1 MRGGDSRGTGARSAL
16 AICMVAALGL
26 AAGRAEAAP
35 AAKATATSAPTK
47 QAPAR
52 PAAAPHKSAAFEF
65 GATTGFGARA
75 DLTLHDF
82 TRDLP
87 LSLRVGVGYAGR
99 DAGDPLAARR
109 VFINNNTNG
118 TPTETGHSW
127 QLRLDLVRPVGH
139 LGRAPLN
146 LGLGLRK
153 AFFTGTFDYI
163 GGNEDFDVT
172 CRPWGLGVGLDTGF
186 AVGRNSSFTLAAGLD
201 RYFGATLEGHDTA
214 YNPDGTIVNQQE
226 DYAWAD
232 ADEAINQPR
241 WELTAVM
248 GLRWRLGD

>member
-1 MRGGDSRGTGARSAL
+1 MQGQDHRVSRARLAVAICTALWLGPLPGAGALAATTSHRSA
-16 AICMVAALGL
+16 AVEM
-26 AAGRAEAAP
+26 
-35 AAKATATSAPTK
+35 
-47 QAPAR
+47 
-52 PAAAPHKSAAFEF
+52 

-75 DLTLHDF
+75 DFTLHDI

-87 LSLRVGVGYAGR
+87 LSLRLGLGYAGR

-118 TPTETGHSW
+118 TPDESGHSW
-127 QLRLDLVRPVGH
+127 QLRLDLVRPVGR
-139 LGRAPLN
+139 LGLAPVN
-146 LGLGLRK
+146 LGVGVRK
-153 AFFTGTFDYI
+153 AYFTGTFDYI
-163 GGNEDFDVT
+163 GGNENFDVT
-172 CRPWGLGVGLDTGF
+172 CRPWGLGFAMDTAF
-186 AVGRNSSFTLAAGLD
+186 AVGRSTWLTFAAGLD

-214 YNPDGTIVNQQE
+214 YSPDGTAINAQD

-248 GLRWRLGD
+248 GLRWRLGR